1 MKEIALGALALVSL
15 FMVSMM
21 VRKGTPAPIIVP
33 KPERSSASATLT
45 TEAIAAEANEGLQ
58 SMDGMEVDD
67 DSVRTQQMIGQ
78 VSSMVKEN
86 PEGAASLV
94 KRWLN
99 RA

>member
-1 MKEIALGALALVSL
+1 
-15 FMVSMM
+15 
-21 VRKGTPAPIIVP
+21 
-33 KPERSSASATLT
+33 
-45 TEAIAAEANEGLQ
+45 
-58 SMDGMEVDD
+58 MEVDD